1 MIKYYYKKTRPFNR
15 KLFFRYFG
23 AILAI
28 LGLFVTIYIF
38 FPVIA
43 FEVFISPALASQPL
57 AVPIPQTKLLTPAT
71 IRQLLVTQ
79 SSALL
84 GVDYTHASS
93 WFPAYVPP
101 SDGRPRIPAYQ
112 LSIPRLNIKRANVS
126 TIDDDLSMHLVNF
139 QGTCVP
145 PDKGNCVIFGHST
158 LPSLYSPKD
167 YKTIFANIQNLR
179 VGDLIIVHIAGLD
192 YIYKIFDMSV
202 VSADNT
208 SVLSQTMDDSY
219 LTIITC
225 TPPGTVWFRLIIK
238 SRLEK
243 L

>member
-1 MIKYYYKKTRPFNR
+1 MAKYYYKKSHIVNR
-15 KLFFRYFG
+15 KLIFRYFG
-23 AILAI
+23 AILAL
-28 LGLFVTIYIF
+28 LGFLVTFYIF
-38 FPVIA
+38 FPVIS
-43 FEVFISPALASQPL
+43 FQVFISPMLASQPL

-79 SSALL
+79 SSTLFGL
-84 GVDYTHASS
+84 DYTRASS
-93 WFPAYVPP
+93 WFPAYIPP
-101 SDGRPRIPAYQ
+101 AGRPRIPSYQ
-112 LSIPRLNIKRANVS
+112 ISIPRLNIQNANVS
-126 TIDDDLSMHLVNF
+126 TIDDDLSIHLVNF

-145 PDKGNCVIFGHST
+145 PDRGNCVIFGHST
-158 LPSLYSPKD
+158 LPSLYNPHD

-179 VGDLIIVHIAGLD
+179 VGDLIIVHIDNID
-192 YIYKIFDMSV
+192 YLYKIFDMSV

-225 TPPGTVWFRLIIK
+225 TPPGTVWFRLIIR